1 MLYGIISDIHSNLEA
16 LEQVLAQLT
25 LVDNK
30 VCLGDMVGYGPN
42 PNQCIHRIRSLNI
55 PSVAGNHDKAVTGE
69 MELTWFNPNARDA
82 VNWTKKEISQENLEY
97 LIKLPLILEE
107 DDFYMVHGGL
117 RSPLEE
123 YITSV
128 SDAIPTFE
136 KMKKPLC
143 FVGHSHVPLAVAMKK
158 DGNYDGWVLTDKQE
172 VLVDNYKKVIIN
184 VGGVG
189 QPRDGDAR
197 ASFGIYDTGTRIF
210 TLRRIEYDFAKV
222 QAKMREVGLPLP
234 LIERLQYGR

>member
-1 MLYGIISDIHSNLEA
+1 MLYGIISDIHGNLEA
-16 LEQVLAQLT
+16 LEKILAQLT
-25 LVDNK
+25 IVDK
-30 VCLGDMVGYGPN
+30 KICLGDMVGYGPN
-42 PNQCIHRIRSLNI
+42 PNECVNLIRKLKI
-55 PSVAGNHDKAVTGE
+55 PAVAGNHDKAVTGE
-69 MELTWFNPNARDA
+69 LELTWFNRYASDA
-82 VNWTKKEISQENLEY
+82 VLWTKKEISAENLDF
-97 LIKLPLILEE
+97 LMKLPLILEE
-107 DDFYMVHGGL
+107 DDFYLVHGSL

-128 SDAIPTFE
+128 FDALPTFE

-143 FVGHSHVPLAVAMKK
+143 FVGHSHVPLVVVIKK
-158 DGNYDGWVLTDKQE
+158 DGNYDARVLTDNEE
-172 VLVDNYKKVIIN
+172 VLVDNYNKVIIN

-197 ASFGIYDTGTRIF
+197 ACFGIYDTKTRIF
-210 TLRRIEYDFAKV
+210 TLKRIEYDFTKV